1 MAKARTVFGLQAGL
15 AALAGVV
22 AAVALRGV
30 LTTVTFSGSSASEL
44 AVACTRFALPDAS
57 LTAVA
62 SLALGSFAV
71 AVLLLA
77 LRSAFGQLRA
87 SRRFLRGLG
96 PLATATGPHGA
107 RVYEGS
113 APQAFCTGLL
123 RPRVYVSTGALAQL
137 SREELDAV
145 LAHEAHHARLRDPLR
160 VLFARVLSDALFF
173 LPGVRQLGNRYGALA
188 EMAADQASVRAAGDR
203 APLASALLTFERAD
217 PAVVGIAAERVDH
230 LLGDAPTW
238 QLPAA
243 LLAWTVVSLSAFGV
257 LALRLEQAGAHSDL
271 SLPVVAAQSCMLLM
285 ALVPLL
291 VGAGVVLGARRWLTA
306 PRGR

>member
-1 MAKARTVFGLQAGL
+1 VFGLQAGL
-15 AALAGVV
+15 AVLAAGV

-30 LTTVTFSGSSASEL
+30 ATTVTFSGPSASEL
-44 AVACTRFALPDAS
+44 AEACTRFVLPDAS
-57 LTAVA
+57 LAAVA
-62 SLALGSFAV
+62 SLALGSFAM

-96 PLATATGPHGA
+96 PLAAATGPHGA

-113 APQAFCTGLL
+113 APQAFCAGLL
-123 RPRVYVSTGALAQL
+123 RPRVYLSTGALAQL

-160 VLFARVLSDALFF
+160 VLLARVLGDALFF

-203 APLASALLTFERAD
+203 APLASALLAFESAD

-230 LLGDAPTW
+230 LLGDAPAW
-238 QLPAA
+238 ELPAA

-257 LALRLEQAGAHSDL
+257 LALRLEQAGAHSEL
-271 SLPVVAAQSCMLLM
+271 SLPVVAAQTCMLLM

-291 VGAGVVLGARRWLTA
+291 VGAGVVLGARRWSAATR
-306 PRGR
+306 RG